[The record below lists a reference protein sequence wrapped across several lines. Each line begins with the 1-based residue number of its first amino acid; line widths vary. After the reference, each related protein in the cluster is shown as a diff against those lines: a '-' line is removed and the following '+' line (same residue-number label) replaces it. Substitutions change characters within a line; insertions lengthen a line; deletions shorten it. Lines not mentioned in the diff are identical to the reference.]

1 MTTDPAGLGPEADG
15 AGMPGPPLTVTLLG
29 TGTSTGVPVL
39 GCGCAVCTSDDPR
52 DARLRTS
59 AHVVAHAAAGDVHLQ
74 IDAGPDFRQQALR
87 HGIADVDALVVTH
100 EHFDHVTGLD
110 DLRPLFFRNRAPI
123 PVVTLPRTAEALH
136 GMFGYIFD
144 RTYPGASLL
153 DLHPVGDAPFT
164 IASRSVEG
172 AAVEIVPLRAPH
184 GTFEVL
190 GIRIGAF
197 AYLTDVGEVP
207 DGLLAALAG
216 VEVLVL
222 DGLRPEPHPTHLTF
236 AEAAEVA
243 AAVGARETWL
253 VHVTH
258 ALPHA
263 EADASLPDGVR
274 LAYDGLVLEV
284 AGTAA

>member
-1 MTTDPAGLGPEADG
+1 M
-15 AGMPGPPLTVTLLG
+15 TVTLLG
-29 TGTSTGVPVL
+29 TGTSTGVPVI
-39 GCGCAVCTSDDPR
+39 GCDCAVCASSDPR

-59 AHVVAHAAAGDVHLQ
+59 AHVVAHTEGGDVHLQ

-87 HGIADVDALVVTH
+87 HGVAAVDALVVTH
-100 EHFDHVTGLD
+100 EHFDHVVGLD

-123 PVVTLPRTAEALH
+123 PVYTLPRTAEALH
-136 GMFGYIFD
+136 GMFRYIFD

-153 DLHPVGDAPFT
+153 DLHPVDGPFSVS
-164 IASRSVEG
+164 SRSLEH
-172 AAVEIVPLRAPH
+172 AAVEVTPLRAPH
-184 GTFEVL
+184 GSFEVL
-190 GIRIGAF
+190 GLRIGAF

-207 DGLLAALAG
+207 GEVRAALAG

-236 AEAAEVA
+236 TEAAEVA

-258 ALPHA
+258 SVTHA
-263 EADASLPDGVR
+263 EADASLPAGVR

-284 AGTAA
+284 AGTEA